1 MSTPKK
7 NSNIKKSTAVTTRPP
22 KVVITIPTHAQESA
36 RKNAVLL
43 EHIEAVMDEVER
55 VLEDTKYES
64 EEDRRNLLKGSLYHW
79 LSQVFDDAQPGMND
93 LKTALETSQ
102 AIIERYQRKEKLLK
116 DQEV

>member
-1 MSTPKK
+1 MSKK
-7 NSNIKKSTAVTTRPP
+7 NTSNKRTPTRIT
-22 KVVITIPTHAQESA
+22 ITIPTPAQESA

-55 VLEDTKYES
+55 VLEDTKYET

-116 DQEV
+116 DEEV

>member
-1 MSTPKK
+1 MSTKLTNSKKTTKTPPKK
-7 NSNIKKSTAVTTRPP
+7 VN
-22 KVVITIPTHAQESA
+22 IPTTTQHSA

-55 VLEDTKYES
+55 VLEDTKHET

-116 DQEV
+116 DEEV